1 MLSEMF
7 AHARKDLQ
15 VNTPGT
21 CSTASLS
28 ESGSA
33 KRRVHARS
41 DESQTREGRSPGEGA
56 APRILLPDFRVL
68 EPVAVP
74 LTQTSQ
80 EHSCSV
86 SSSREVLRS
95 PVSERKPVRTKVKG
109 PYEDDQDSS
118 LQKAYIER
126 LEANLQTLADEN
138 RGLRLQHQEDE
149 VRLAEMHLHMER
161 EMHDSLQLRGIIKE
175 LQASPR
181 QVVRPK
187 VGLIFDAWFRAAS
200 QAWRERSRAAE
211 RALAKAEAALSDS
224 GPIDQLLLRAEGAEL
239 RAMKLEATLESQSR
253 RLLHT
258 EQEAVEAQEQ
268 SATLRASSSEA
279 ARKIK
284 VLTEQLSSNEA
295 LLVKEREKLRHEE
308 LQAREC
314 KMTLAS
320 LQAAQEEERETWT
333 QRLSKM
339 EAALAEQRMRA
350 DTSELEYREACRQ
363 VSALEAKAAKAR
375 RLQEDTEELRRQL
388 LAQQA
393 AKVEAE
399 RQVGLIEVEKS
410 KVSCKL
416 QLAESE
422 LADVKAQELR
432 MARAAEEARV
442 QTEELTSRLQRM
454 EEQCREADSL
464 ARVAEADRQ
473 SVVFRLQQAAQE
485 VDLAKTTA
493 EAAGI
498 EARQLQEILVKAKEC
513 DGQPPDLSQVSL
525 QLRDARDFQ
534 TWSNES
540 RDLQLSADGAEMEE
554 ALAEIRRWRLEGTP
568 PKMSGSALQ
577 RVLKDRIAE
586 LERQLVAAR
595 AIREQGLQRGLQ
607 DDFQDGGVNILP
619 SIASAAVAAARDASS
634 EERLTTLEEELAD
647 AKEVQAAAEA
657 LITELFSP
665 SGRRMMDSSTV
676 PSELTDGVRQSPK
689 KEVAEAAMSFTSEL
703 LEALAACR
711 LELQRARPSL

>member
-1 MLSEMF
+1 
-7 AHARKDLQ
+7 
-15 VNTPGT
+15 
-21 CSTASLS
+21 
-28 ESGSA
+28 
-33 KRRVHARS
+33 
-41 DESQTREGRSPGEGA
+41 
-56 APRILLPDFRVL
+56 
-68 EPVAVP
+68 
-74 LTQTSQ
+74 
-80 EHSCSV
+80 
-86 SSSREVLRS
+86 
-95 PVSERKPVRTKVKG
+95 
-109 PYEDDQDSS
+109 
-118 LQKAYIER
+118 
-126 LEANLQTLADEN
+126 
-138 RGLRLQHQEDE
+138 
-149 VRLAEMHLHMER
+149 
-161 EMHDSLQLRGIIKE
+161 
-175 LQASPR
+175 
-181 QVVRPK
+181 
-187 VGLIFDAWFRAAS
+187 
-200 QAWRERSRAAE
+200 
-211 RALAKAEAALSDS
+211 
-224 GPIDQLLLRAEGAEL
+224 
-239 RAMKLEATLESQSR
+239 MKLEATLESQSR
-253 RLLHT
+253 RLVHT

-268 SATLRASSSEA
+268 SAMSKASSSEA

-284 VLTEQLSSNEA
+284 VLTEQLSSKEA

-314 KMTLAS
+314 KMTLTS

-339 EAALAEQRMRA
+339 EAALAEQRTRA

-363 VSALEAKAAKAR
+363 VSALEAKAANAR
-375 RLQEDTEELRRQL
+375 RLQEDTEELRKQL

-513 DGQPPDLSQVSL
+513 DGQPPDVSQVSL
-525 QLRDARDFQ
+525 QLRNARDLQ

-540 RDLQLSADGAEMEE
+540 RLQLSADGAEMEE

-595 AIREQGLQRGLQ
+595 AIREQGLQRGLY

-665 SGRRMMDSSTV
+665 SGRRMMLDSSTI
-676 PSELTDGVRQSPK
+676 PSELADGVRQSPK

-711 LELQRARPSL
+711 LELERARPSL